1 MRQPASLAR
10 KVVNAFLQTVIIVFN
25 LDERYS
31 LILVRAVGSGHG
43 NSAVFV
49 LVTADGEVLVHAEE
63 SKKSPFSSKSTPKAG
78 TL

>member
-10 KVVNAFLQTVIIVFN
+10 KVVNAFLQTVIFVFN

-31 LILVRAVGSGHG
+31 LILVRAVGSGHD

-49 LVTADGEVLVHAEE
+49 LVTADGEDAEE
-63 SKKSPFSSKSTPKAG
+63 SKKSPFSSKSTS
-78 TL
+78 